1 MIKPKGTR
9 HPPPKQKFPASR

>member
-9 HPPPKQKFPASR
+9 HPPHKQKFPASR